1 MEIYVGIQW
10 PAMKLNKF
18 GRAVKTIVYWFYS
31 VNFIFW
37 SHYYTLQNCYAKTC
51 INKAEIQSLMNKD
64 STYLNDIDKFV
75 VKIQVTTLN
84 TSIEIFKTVKYH
96 LKAIKIKKLYI
107 VT

>member
-1 MEIYVGIQW
+1 
-10 PAMKLNKF
+10 
-18 GRAVKTIVYWFYS
+18 
-31 VNFIFW
+31 
-37 SHYYTLQNCYAKTC
+37 
-51 INKAEIQSLMNKD
+51 MNKD
-64 STYLNDIDKFV
+64 STYLNDIDKFE